1 MIFSISWRNVWRN
14 KIRSLIILVSVA
26 LGITA
31 GIFVTSFY
39 KGMAKQ
45 RIDKA
50 IKTEI
55 SHIQIHH
62 RDFREN
68 NEISQYIT
76 DALEMTT
83 TIRSMN
89 SAAGAA
95 SRLISYSMVASAE
108 TSAGVKISGVI
119 PEDEITVS
127 NLQDNMVEGTYFKSA
142 KRNPVLISSKLAE
155 KLKVR
160 MGSKVVITLQDLN
173 NDIISGAFRITGI
186 FDTKSPAFDESN
198 VFVRYTDLS
207 TMMLIPEGAAHEIA
221 VRAVDNNAVAG
232 LRADLVS
239 RYTGYEVLTW
249 SELSPELWFLTETMG
264 FLAYV
269 LIIII
274 LLALLFGL
282 VNTMLMVVL
291 ERIREIGMLMA
302 VGMNKIRIFS
312 MIVLESV
319 LLALSGGVAGV
330 VAGTLITLYFETHAI
345 NLSGMGGAYEDLGF
359 DSYVYTSLDTAL
371 LINVTLLVI
380 LTGILGSVYPAYR
393 ALQNNPSEAIRIK

>member
-1 MIFSISWRNVWRN
+1 MIFSMSWRNVWRN

-39 KGMAKQ
+39 KGLAKQ

-62 RDFREN
+62 KDFREN
-68 NEISQYIT
+68 NEIALYIP
-76 DALEMTT
+76 DALDMTSR
-83 TIRSMN
+83 IRSVN

-95 SRLISYSMVASAE
+95 SRLISYSMIASAE
-108 TSAGVKISGVI
+108 TSTGVKISGVI
-119 PEDEITVS
+119 PEDEMTVT
-127 NLQDNMVEGTYFKSA
+127 NLQDKMMEGSYFKST
-142 KRNPVLISSKLAE
+142 KRNPVLISSKLAA

-160 MGSKVVITLQDLN
+160 MGSKVVITMQDLN
-173 NDIISGAFRITGI
+173 NDIVSGAFRITGI
-186 FDTKSPAFDESN
+186 FDTKSTDFDESN
-198 VFVRYTDLS
+198 VFVRYADLAAL
-207 TMMLIPEGAAHEIA
+207 MMIPEGAAHEIA
-221 VRAVDNNAVAG
+221 VRAVENDKVAS
-232 LRADLVS
+232 LNADLVS
-239 RYTGYEVLTW
+239 RYPGYEVLTW
-249 SELSPELWFLTETMG
+249 SEISPELWFLTETMG

-302 VGMNKIRIFS
+302 VGMNRIRIFS

-319 LLALSGGVAGV
+319 FLALSGGVAGV
-330 VAGTLITLYFETHAI
+330 VTGTLITLYFETHTI
-345 NLSGMGGAYEDLGF
+345 DLSGMGGAYEDLGF
-359 DSYVYTSLDTAL
+359 DTYVNTSLDVPL

-380 LTGILGSVYPAYR
+380 LTGILGSIYPAYR

>member
-1 MIFSISWRNVWRN
+1 MICSISWRNVWRN

-39 KGMAKQ
+39 KGLARQ

-50 IKTEI
+50 INTEI
-55 SHIQIHH
+55 SHIQIHDK
-62 RDFREN
+62 DFREN
-68 NEISQYIT
+68 NEIARYIP
-76 DALEMTT
+76 DALEMTSR
-83 TIRSMN
+83 IRSMN
-89 SAAGAA
+89 AAAGVA

-108 TSAGVKISGVI
+108 TSTGVKISGVI
-119 PEDEITVS
+119 PEDEMTVT
-127 NLQDNMVEGTYFKSA
+127 NLQDHMVEGTYFTSV

-155 KLKVR
+155 KLKVK
-160 MGSKVVITLQDLN
+160 MGSKIVITLQDLN

-198 VFVRYTDLS
+198 VFVRYSDLS
-207 TMMLIPEGAAHEIA
+207 TLMLMPEGASHEIA
-221 VRAVDNNAVAG
+221 VRAVENSKVTG

-239 RYTGYEVLTW
+239 RFPGYEILTW

-282 VNTMLMVVL
+282 VNTMLMLVL

-319 LLALSGGVAGV
+319 FLALSGGVAGV

-345 NLSGMGGAYEDLGF
+345 DLSVMGSAYADLGF
-359 DSYVYTSLDTAL
+359 DTLVNTSLDVPL
-371 LINVTLLVI
+371 LLNITLMVI

-393 ALQNNPSEAIRIK
+393 ALQNNPSEAFRIK

>member
-39 KGMAKQ
+39 KGLAKQ

-55 SHIQIHH
+55 SHIQIHNK
-62 RDFREN
+62 DFREN
-68 NEISQYIT
+68 NEITRYMPE
-76 DALEMTT
+76 ALVMTSR
-83 TIRSMN
+83 IRKMN

-95 SRLISYSMVASAE
+95 SRLISYSMIASAE
-108 TSAGVKISGVI
+108 TSTGVKISGVI
-119 PEDEITVS
+119 PDDEMTVT
-127 NLQDNMVEGTYFKSA
+127 NLQDKIVEGSYFKSA

-160 MGSKVVITLQDLN
+160 MGSKVVITMQDLN
-173 NDIISGAFRITGI
+173 NDIVSGAFRITGI
-186 FDTKSPAFDESN
+186 FDTKITAFDESN
-198 VFVRYTDLS
+198 VLVRYSDLAAL
-207 TMMLIPEGAAHEIA
+207 MLIPEGAAHEIA
-221 VRAVDNNAVAG
+221 VRAVDNDKVAS
-232 LRADLVS
+232 LNADLVS
-239 RYTGYEVLTW
+239 QYPDYEVLTW

-302 VGMNKIRIFS
+302 VGMNRIRIFS

-319 LLALSGGVAGV
+319 FLALSGGVAGV
-330 VAGTLITLYFETHAI
+330 VTGTLITLYFETHTIDLA
-345 NLSGMGGAYEDLGF
+345 GMGGAYEDLGF
-359 DSYVYTSLDTAL
+359 DTYVNTSLDVSL

-380 LTGILGSVYPAYR
+380 LTGILSSIYPAYR